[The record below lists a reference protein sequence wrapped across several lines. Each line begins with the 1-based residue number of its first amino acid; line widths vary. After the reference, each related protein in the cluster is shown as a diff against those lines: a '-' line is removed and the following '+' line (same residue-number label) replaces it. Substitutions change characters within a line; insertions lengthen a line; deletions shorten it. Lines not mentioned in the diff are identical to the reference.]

1 MRKCFLR
8 FLILFFALSTI
19 LSAQDYN
26 VNLKNIELKNFV
38 KFVSE
43 FTNTNIVYKE
53 NELRGKITIDT
64 KTELTKDDIMKI
76 FYSVLRVNNLEAIKH
91 KDFIEIMRKAY
102 VRTVTDKFKK
112 NVKNGNALIT
122 TVLTV
127 KTVDVLRI
135 KNVFNKFRSSVG
147 SVEAI
152 KNINVLVIRDFEN
165 RISKMKKVLADIER
179 VNSNYIID
187 AIVVKNA
194 KASSV
199 ARNIIK
205 FFSALKR
212 TDKIPVQ
219 PVIISDDFSNTIIAA
234 ATKEQFQTIKYLVEK
249 TDVVDTLGN
258 FTPKVYYLKNAIASD
273 VEKVLNRVLSSV
285 QTVKGKAR
293 IIRPKVSSDKATNAI
308 IVIGDKEV
316 YKKAEALISKLDIP
330 RKQVYVEALIIETT
344 LEKGSQF
351 GVEWYAG
358 GGKKNVAGAATFQT
372 TGALS
377 SLQGSVIDGKTP
389 NFGKLPGGFNL
400 GILGDVITYEGIKF
414 PTLGLLVNFLR
425 TATGI
430 NILSNPQILTLDNE
444 QAEVFVGENRP
455 YLVSTKFDANNNPVQ
470 NFDYRDVGV
479 KLKITPHISNDNTI
493 TLNVY
498 TEVKKLSSAVA
509 TTTTAPITLTRQTK
523 TKVKLKNNATMVISG
538 LIKDDSNS
546 TNKAVPFFSSI
557 PIIGALFKS
566 KDESSQKTNMMVF
579 ISVHIINTFK
589 EADELTK
596 KKKAFSEQYKK
607 KIEELKKKEF

>member
-1 MRKCFLR
+1 MRKFFYVL
-8 FLILFFALSTI
+8 LFFFSFALI
-19 LSAQDYN
+19 LSAQDYS

-64 KTELTKDDIMKI
+64 KTELTKDDVMKI

-91 KDFIEIMRKAY
+91 KNFIEIMRKAY
-102 VRTVTDKFKK
+102 VRTVNDKFRK
-112 NVKNGNALIT
+112 NVRDGERMVT
-122 TVLTV
+122 TVLKV
-127 KTVDVLRI
+127 NTVDVMRV
-135 KNVFNKFRSSVG
+135 KGVFNKFKSYVG
-147 SVEAI
+147 LVDAI
-152 KNINVLVIRDFEN
+152 KNINVLVVRDFAN
-165 RISKMKKVLADIER
+165 RIAKMRKILAELESI
-179 VNSNYIID
+179 NSNYIID
-187 AIVVKNA
+187 AMIIKNA

-199 ARNIIK
+199 ARNITK
-205 FFSALKR
+205 FFSSLKR
-212 TDKIPVQ
+212 TDKIAVQ

-234 ATKEQFQTIKYLVEK
+234 ATKDEFKTIRYLIEK
-249 TDVVDTLGN
+249 TDVEDTFGN
-258 FTPKVYYLKNAIASD
+258 FTPKVYYLKNATASD

-285 QTVKGKAR
+285 RTVKGKAR

-308 IVIGDKEV
+308 IVIGDKDV
-316 YKKAEALISKLDIP
+316 YKKAESLISKLDIP
-330 RKQVYVEALIIETT
+330 RKQVYVEALILETT

-358 GGKKNVAGAATFQT
+358 GGNKNLAGAATFQT
-372 TGALS
+372 TGALA
-377 SLQGSVIDGKTP
+377 SLQGSVIDGNTP
-389 NFGKLPGGFNL
+389 NFGSLPGGFNL

-414 PTLGLLVNFLR
+414 PTLGMLVNFLR
-425 TATGI
+425 TASGI

-444 QAEVFVGENRP
+444 EAEVFVGENRP
-455 YLVSTKFDANNNPVQ
+455 YLVSTKYDANNNPVQ

-523 TKVKLKNNATMVISG
+523 TKVKLKNNSTMVISG

-557 PIIGALFKS
+557 PIIGELFKS
-566 KDESSQKTNMMVF
+566 RDEQSQKTNMMVF
-579 ISVHIINTFK
+579 ISVHTISSFK
-589 EADELTK
+589 EAEELTK
-596 KKKAFSEQYKK
+596 KKKAYSEQYRKN
-607 KIEELKKKEF
+607 IEKLKKRDF